1 METLSVCIIAKNEE
15 KFLPDCLDSIKTVAN
30 EIILVD
36 TGSSDRTVEIAKSYN
51 CKVFN
56 FPWQNDFSKARN
68 FALEKAQSDWILS
81 IDADERLLNP
91 DALSSKLK
99 KVKKNIG
106 GFLINVVSEATRAD
120 GKFDVYSTSLLR
132 LFRSQPKIRFYGI
145 IHEQIIDP
153 IQELNLK
160 IENSDIQFLH
170 LGYTHDLEQ
179 MKKKQLRNLELLD
192 LAIKNNEKDINSYY
206 QRAKTYLALKDLS
219 KAERDIAIA
228 IELASDNSTIKPQ
241 ALNYG
246 AIISY
251 QQGDYQKAI
260 QRATQSLKIVP
271 IQSFANFILGETY
284 TALRK
289 YEEALNFYQ
298 KMYAAQ
304 LSPSLM
310 SQIIGDYNLP
320 IEQLYF
326 RLGKS
331 YIGLNQHKL
340 AKSEFEKGLA
350 ANQNDSSCMVGLAN
364 VFYISKNYKDA
375 LELLEKARALEPN
388 RPEIKGFINQVRQ
401 TMKSDTA
408 FADKFTDKA
417 EESELKISQK
427 NVEKITRNDGKKDL
441 LSLSM
446 IVKNEEEMLPGCLE
460 SVKDIVDEIVIV
472 DTGSSDKTK
481 EIALSY
487 GAKVYDFV
495 WNKDFAAARNESLKR
510 CTCDW
515 LIYLDADERIEKE
528 SSKKIRQLLLNAPYH
543 VAGYICTIE
552 SEHLQLTG
560 STEMHR
566 GGYPRVFRNLG
577 FPTIRFEGRVHEQI
591 APSIF
596 EAGKSIDFSDI
607 IIEHLGYNKSR
618 EEMDK
623 KIRRNYDLLM
633 QHIQEEPLNAYA
645 WYQLG
650 QTLGNM
656 RLYKEAENA
665 IRFAIELGG
674 MTPSV
679 FASASSTLS
688 QIVGNQG
695 QYEEALFW
703 AEKSLEQAPNQVYA
717 LNLKAYSLMHLNRF
731 DEAELLFNEVLRRLR
746 TNKGV
751 PQSGFDIVLDED
763 IIFTGLN
770 EIKKRR
776 AEI

>member
-1 METLSVCIIAKNEE
+1 M
-15 KFLPDCLDSIKTVAN
+15 
-30 EIILVD
+30 
-36 TGSSDRTVEIAKSYN
+36 
-51 CKVFN
+51 
-56 FPWQNDFSKARN
+56 
-68 FALEKAQSDWILS
+68 
-81 IDADERLLNP
+81 
-91 DALSSKLK
+91 
-99 KVKKNIG
+99 
-106 GFLINVVSEATRAD
+106 
-120 GKFDVYSTSLLR
+120 
-132 LFRSQPKIRFYGI
+132 
-145 IHEQIIDP
+145 
-153 IQELNLK
+153 
-160 IENSDIQFLH
+160 
-170 LGYTHDLEQ
+170 
-179 MKKKQLRNLELLD
+179 
-192 LAIKNNEKDINSYY
+192 
-206 QRAKTYLALKDLS
+206 
-219 KAERDIAIA
+219 
-228 IELASDNSTIKPQ
+228 
-241 ALNYG
+241 
-246 AIISY
+246 
-251 QQGDYQKAI
+251 
-260 QRATQSLKIVP
+260 
-271 IQSFANFILGETY
+271 
-284 TALRK
+284 
-289 YEEALNFYQ
+289 
-298 KMYAAQ
+298 
-304 LSPSLM
+304 
-310 SQIIGDYNLP
+310 
-320 IEQLYF
+320 
-326 RLGKS
+326 
-331 YIGLNQHKL
+331 
-340 AKSEFEKGLA
+340 
-350 ANQNDSSCMVGLAN
+350 
-364 VFYISKNYKDA
+364 
-375 LELLEKARALEPN
+375 
-388 RPEIKGFINQVRQ
+388 
-401 TMKSDTA
+401 
-408 FADKFTDKA
+408 
-417 EESELKISQK
+417 
-427 NVEKITRNDGKKDL
+427 
-441 LSLSM
+441 
-446 IVKNEEEMLPGCLE
+446 
-460 SVKDIVDEIVIV
+460 
-472 DTGSSDKTK
+472 
-481 EIALSY
+481 
-487 GAKVYDFV
+487 VYDFV